1 MPTLHPITPAPANQF
16 AWADRLRNVAT
27 VLVVALHVSAPI
39 AEEYTLYNTW
49 FWWTGNL
56 WDSLARPAVPLFV
69 MLSGYLLLGKDY
81 ELGGFIKKRLVRVA
95 LPALFWMLVYC
106 YYNYRAHNDPATL
119 MATFRRIVQGPVHYH
134 LWFIYLILG
143 LYLTY
148 PILRPWV
155 RSATERDFRYF
166 FAVCILGT
174 WGYKILSTFF
184 DLKIGL
190 YIELFTNQT
199 GFFVLGYYLG
209 TKALAGQATTGGTSA
224 IMPWSLSR
232 GQLFALALG
241 LIAVGT
247 TSTALGT
254 YYCSTT
260 IGGGKFHPF
269 FYDYLTPNVSLSAMG
284 WFLLVKWFFNQTR
297 LRNVEKDFAAASF
310 GIYFIHVLVMDW
322 LAQAGYWQTKFH
334 PALCI
339 PVLIVLVTGLGFL
352 FVLIVRALP
361 GGTKIT

>member
-1 MPTLHPITPAPANQF
+1 MPATQPTIPTPAQSF
-16 AWADRLRNVAT
+16 AWADRLRNLAT
-27 VLVVALHVSAPI
+27 ILVVVLHVSAPI
-39 AEEYTLYNTW
+39 AEEYTLYDTW
-49 FWWTGNL
+49 YWWSGNL

-81 ELGGFIKKRLVRVA
+81 ELGPFLRKRLVRVVV
-95 LPALFWMLVYC
+95 PALFWMLIYC

-119 MATFRRIVQGPVHYH
+119 PAAFKRIVHGPVHYH
-134 LWFIYLILG
+134 LWFIYLIIG

-166 FAVCILGT
+166 FAICILGT
-174 WGYKILSTFF
+174 WIYKTMSTFL
-184 DLKIGL
+184 DLRLGL

-209 TKALAGQATTGGTSA
+209 TKPLSGAPATAVGPS
-224 IMPWSLSR
+224 PWPFSSR
-232 GQLFALALG
+232 RLLWLALG
-241 LIAVGT
+241 LLLAGT
-247 TSTALGT
+247 VATALGT
-254 YYCSTT
+254 YFSSIT

-269 FYDYLTPNVSLSAMG
+269 FYDYLTPNVSIAAMG
-284 WFLLVKWFFNQTR
+284 WFLLVRWFFNNDR
-297 LRNVEKDFAAASF
+297 LRPVERDFAAASF

-322 LAQAGYWQTKFH
+322 LAQAGYWQSKMH
-334 PALCI
+334 PGICI
-339 PVLIVLVTGLGFL
+339 PVLIVLVLGFCFM
-352 FVLIVRALP
+352 FVSILRVLP